1 MEDGEKI
8 KQLEAKIH
16 DGEEERLMSFRQ
28 KDKNSRELLNV
39 HDKLT
44 IQEEKKRNKAKGYYG
59 LMREPDV
66 APLPQENDDEWEDKP
81 KKSKNDPDT
90 HCYQNAEMKDKSVYF
105 LQLFMLF

>member
-1 MEDGEKI
+1 
-8 KQLEAKIH
+8 
-16 DGEEERLMSFRQ
+16 
-28 KDKNSRELLNV
+28 
-39 HDKLT
+39 
-44 IQEEKKRNKAKGYYG
+44 
-59 LMREPDV
+59 MREPDV